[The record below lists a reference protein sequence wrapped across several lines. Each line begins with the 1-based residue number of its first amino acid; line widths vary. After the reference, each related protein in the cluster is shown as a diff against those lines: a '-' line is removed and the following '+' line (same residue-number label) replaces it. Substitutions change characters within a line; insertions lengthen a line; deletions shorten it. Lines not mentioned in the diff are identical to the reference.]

1 MRMWGVNPELMCRKH
16 LLGEHVE
23 MHMFIGTLNK
33 GISISGYI
41 EKGLVNPAQ
50 IRLRHN
56 ELAREIERR
65 GYNHQ
70 SPLPFIKSNILTPF
84 IPVDI
89 EGSKKELARRCS
101 DCLANIKKVA

>member
-1 MRMWGVNPELMCRKH
+1 MRMWGVNPKLMCRKH

-23 MHMFIGTLNK
+23 MHMFIGTMNK

-50 IRLRHN
+50 IKLRHN
-56 ELAREIERR
+56 QLAKEMEKR

-70 SPLPFIKSNILTPF
+70 SPLPFIKPDILTPF
-84 IPVDI
+84 ILVNI
-89 EGSKKELARRCS
+89 KENKKELARRCPE
-101 DCLANIKKVA
+101 CLAKINKVA